1 MFGDGQTDKTQKR
14 CARLV
19 EPGYVPLVALLDNQ
33 PYIRALHNQTQH
45 ILAQAAAQAGWLGP
59 LFERSTPLTTARGKN
74 DFWQSYR
81 MLGALCQYAE
91 LAPARSEEDA
101 AAVTAGLLEFV
112 KELVRK
118 RRLCAC
124 HYLPF
129 EQPTE
134 IFAKT
139 GSGQTRGKV
148 VLKGA
153 FFYRMGSSPHTR
165 S

>member
-1 MFGDGQTDKTQKR
+1 MR
-14 CARLV
+14 PSC
-19 EPGYVPLVALLDNQ
+19 EPGYVPLVALLDNR

-118 RRLCAC
+118 RRLCAI
-124 HYLPF
+124 
-129 EQPTE
+129 T
-134 IFAKT
+134 
-139 GSGQTRGKV
+139 
-148 VLKGA
+148 
-153 FFYRMGSSPHTR
+153 
-165 S
+165 

>member
-1 MFGDGQTDKTQKR
+1 LR
-14 CARLV
+14 PSC
-19 EPGYVPLVALLDNQ
+19 EPGYVPLVALLDNR

-91 LAPARSEEDA
+91 LAPARSEDT

-134 IFAKT
+134 NICQDRLGTNESRSCFEKT
-139 GSGQTRGKV
+139 R
-148 VLKGA
+148 
-153 FFYRMGSSPHTR
+153 FFCRMGSSPHTR

>member
-1 MFGDGQTDKTQKR
+1 LR
-14 CARLV
+14 PSC
-19 EPGYVPLVALLDNQ
+19 EPGYVPLVALLDNR

-91 LAPARSEEDA
+91 LAPARSEDT

-118 RRLCAC
+118 RRLCAIT
-124 HYLPF
+124 YRSNN
-129 EQPTE
+129 QPK

-139 GSGQTRGKV
+139 GSGQTRAEV
-148 VLKGA
+148 VLKRRVFSVGWVPHRTPDRDWCVRKNGL
-153 FFYRMGSSPHTR
+153 FF
-165 S
+165 